1 MVSIMH
7 TRLKV
12 TFALV
17 ACICG
22 TATYAQDP
30 VRFLVVD
37 GRSLP
42 MGLMRN
48 TPHGPELVDGLIKD
62 WQDALAQELGRRP
75 VHLVL
80 PRKRQD
86 WAVEGHKVDLRCF
99 VSPEWLTQDIIAE
112 YDWPA
117 PFMEVEERVIGPA
130 SAPPAQSLRDLEGK
144 TIGGVHGYT
153 YRKLDALFASGKAK
167 REDAPGENALLLK
180 QLAGRTDYSMM
191 RTLDFHY
198 LRRSDARMAALAISP
213 FVVSRFPMY
222 CARTKYSAVTL
233 QELSAAQERLLQSG
247 ALEKILQKYR

>member
-1 MVSIMH
+1 MR

-12 TFALV
+12 ILALA
-17 ACICG
+17 ACASGPAIH
-22 TATYAQDP
+22 AQDP

-42 MGLMRN
+42 MGLMRS
-48 TPHGPELVDGLIKD
+48 TPHGTELADGLIKD

-86 WAVEGHKVDLRCF
+86 WAVEGQKVDLRCF
-99 VSPEWLTQDIIAE
+99 VSPEWLTPDLVAA

-117 PFMEVEERVIGPA
+117 PFMEVEERAVGPA
-130 SAPPAQSLRDLEGK
+130 SGRPVHSLHDLEGK
-144 TIGGVHGYT
+144 TIGGVRGYT
-153 YRKLDALFASGKAK
+153 YRKLDPLLASGKAR
-167 REDAPGENALLLK
+167 REDAPGETALLLK
-180 QLAGRTDYSMM
+180 QLAGRTDYSLM

-198 LRRSDARMAALAISP
+198 LRRNDPRMAALALSP
-213 FVVSRFPMY
+213 FVVSRFAMY
-222 CARTKYSAVTL
+222 CARPKYSVVTL